1 MIKKVKKVN
10 KNFENI
16 KVFVIAFI
24 AFVFANYFY
33 NNIITKSTANAVKFK
48 DIEIK
53 IVGDI
58 NLELDC
64 KGSNNPNPSRVNR
77 GIGEKTSNQCSGKGT
92 FSAIVPQQRF
102 VEQ

>member
-1 MIKKVKKVN
+1 MKIEKKTN

-16 KVFVIAFI
+16 KIFVIAFI

-33 NNIITKSTANAVKFK
+33 NNIITKSTANSVKFR
-48 DIEIK
+48 DVEVK

-58 NLELDC
+58 NLKLNC
-64 KGSNNPNPSRVNR
+64 KGANNPNPSSVNR
-77 GIGEKTSNQCSGKGT
+77 GIGEKTSNECSSKGT
-92 FSAIVPQQRF
+92 FSATVPQQRF

>member
-1 MIKKVKKVN
+1 MKKEKKTN

-16 KVFVIAFI
+16 KIFVIAFI

-33 NNIITKSTANAVKFK
+33 NNIITKSTANSVKFR
-48 DIEIK
+48 DVEVK

-64 KGSNNPNPSRVNR
+64 KGSNTPNTADVNR
-77 GIGEKTSNQCSGKGT
+77 GLGEKTSNKCSGKGT
-92 FSAIVPQQRF
+92 FSATVPHQRF

>member
-1 MIKKVKKVN
+1 MKIEKKTN

-16 KVFVIAFI
+16 KIFVIAFI

-33 NNIITKSTANAVKFK
+33 NNIITKSTANSVKFR
-48 DIEIK
+48 DVEVK

-64 KGSNNPNPSRVNR
+64 KGSNTPNTACRR
-77 GIGEKTSNQCSGKGT
+77 Q
-92 FSAIVPQQRF
+92 
-102 VEQ
+102 

>member
-1 MIKKVKKVN
+1 MKIEKKTN

-16 KVFVIAFI
+16 KIFVIAFI

-33 NNIITKSTANAVKFK
+33 NNIITKSTANSVKFR
-48 DIEIK
+48 DVEVK

-58 NLELDC
+58 NLELNC
-64 KGSNNPNPSRVNR
+64 KGANNPNPSSVNR
-77 GIGEKTSNQCSGKGT
+77 GIGEKTFNKCSGKGT
-92 FSAIVPQQRF
+92 FSATVPQQRF

>member
-1 MIKKVKKVN
+1 MKIEKKTN

-16 KVFVIAFI
+16 KIFVIAFI

-33 NNIITKSTANAVKFK
+33 NNIITKSTANSVKFR
-48 DIEIK
+48 DVEVK

-64 KGSNNPNPSRVNR
+64 QGANNPNPSSVNR
-77 GIGEKTSNQCSGKGT
+77 GLGEKTSNKCSGKGT
-92 FSAIVPQQRF
+92 FSATVPQQRF

>member
-10 KNFENI
+10 NNFENI
-16 KVFVIAFI
+16 KVFIIAFI
-24 AFVFANYFY
+24 AFVFASYFY
-33 NNIITKSTANAVKFK
+33 NNIITKSTANSVRFK
-48 DIEIK
+48 DIEVK

-64 KGSNNPNPSRVNR
+64 KGSNNPNPPNVNR
-77 GIGEKTSNQCSGKGT
+77 GLGEKTFNKCSGKGI

>member
-1 MIKKVKKVN
+1 MKIEKKIN

-16 KVFVIAFI
+16 KIFVIAFI

-33 NNIITKSTANAVKFK
+33 NNIITKSTANSVKFR
-48 DIEIK
+48 DVEVK

-58 NLELDC
+58 NLELNC
-64 KGSNNPNPSRVNR
+64 KGANNPNPSSVNR
-77 GIGEKTSNQCSGKGT
+77 GIGEKTSNECSGKGT
-92 FSAIVPQQRF
+92 FSATVPQQRF

>member
-1 MIKKVKKVN
+1 MIKKNKKIN

-16 KVFVIAFI
+16 KIFAIAFI

-33 NNIITKSTANAVKFK
+33 NNIITKSTANSVKFR
-48 DIEIK
+48 DVEVK

-58 NLELDC
+58 NLELNC
-64 KGSNNPNPSRVNR
+64 KGANNPNSSSVNR
-77 GIGEKTSNQCSGKGT
+77 GLGETTSNKCSGKGT
-92 FSAIVPQQRF
+92 FTATVPQQRF